1 MRRRIVAI
9 VLAVALALACA
20 WTGINV
26 LAVRAYDAAT
36 ASLARNLEAA
46 AKDDA
51 DLDRL
56 SAAQQQTDAQFADAG
71 MLRAVLLP
79 SVGGPIDANT
89 EVSRQLTAMI
99 AAALA
104 AQKGDAEDGKGQSGS
119 GQDGSGQGN
128 GQDGQQ
134 QSERGLSEEQQQKVD
149 ELIRQNQQLQSAA
162 PTPSASSTTSS
173 APGEQSTAKPW

>member
-1 MRRRIVAI
+1 MRRRIIAI

-26 LAVRAYDAAT
+26 LAVRSYDAAT
-36 ASLARNLEAA
+36 VSLARNLEAA
-46 AKDDA
+46 TKDDA

-71 MLRAVLLP
+71 MLRVVLLP
-79 SVGGPIDANT
+79 SIGGPIDANT

-104 AQKGDAEDGKGQSGS
+104 AQRGDSEDGTGQN
-119 GQDGSGQGN
+119 GSGQGN
-128 GQDGQQ
+128 GQNGQQ
-134 QSERGLSEEQQQKVD
+134 QNERGLSEEQQQKVD
-149 ELIRQNQQLQSAA
+149 ELIRQNQQLQAA
-162 PTPSASSTTSS
+162 SPTPSASGTTSS